1 MRSPRRS
8 SSSPQNAA
16 DGAASGFQ
24 DLHRYWWYE
33 LRLASGEDPAMLLA
47 ELRAGRSAVSE
58 YGPLFDGLAGHLL
71 AQNGSSREAL
81 PRLRAAAEDARRLQR
96 TDPTYRVH
104 LAILEDRLAA
114 LTP

>member
-1 MRSPRRS
+1 M
-8 SSSPQNAA
+8 AA
-16 DGAASGFQ
+16 VNEILTQLVIPLIGAFVIGLVVGYMFF
-24 DLHRYWWYE
+24 
-33 LRLASGEDPAMLLA
+33 
-47 ELRAGRSAVSE
+47 RAGRSAVSE